1 MPGHFFRCA
10 SAALA
15 QLCADN
21 ELCNSYM
28 TFNTNYHDTGLWG
41 VYAVAD
47 KDCAMDELAWAIM
60 EVRGLL
66 VLLRDGDMTCSALC
80 EKNKSR
86 VASRADTSVFLGT
99 AGSNE
104 AGV

>member
-1 MPGHFFRCA
+1 LIDTRSLNLSAPA
-10 SAALA
+10 LAALA

-47 KDCAMDELAWAIM
+47 KDCAMDDLAWAIM
-60 EVRGLL
+60 EARGPL
-66 VLLRDGDMTCSALC
+66 VLLRM
-80 EKNKSR
+80 
-86 VASRADTSVFLGT
+86 V
-99 AGSNE
+99 
-104 AGV
+104 

>member
-1 MPGHFFRCA
+1 MHCVVSKKGARPCLQHA
-10 SAALA
+10 SQLNDERLFPAALA

-21 ELCNSYM
+21 ELCNSFM

-60 EVRGLL
+60 QARV
-66 VLLRDGDMTCSALC
+66 CSCAC
-80 EKNKSR
+80 
-86 VASRADTSVFLGT
+86 
-99 AGSNE
+99 
-104 AGV
+104 